1 MIAFESRR
9 IPCIETIR
17 QVALLKMQDAQWCH
31 CISACVSFKLH
42 ASLSCATGISD
53 CTSSSKVSSKTACV
67 QTKLFAAAAS
77 LSCAPA
83 AQFGMT
89 QAVVGC
95 DRRYTFQPKTAPENA
110 VPRYTAVAKRG
121 STHKTLPDQLRGLSI
136 LREAQVYYSNLIR
149 ASPGTALQK
158 CRTL

>member
-95 DRRYTFQPKTAPENA
+95 DRRYTFQPKTAPEICCT
-110 VPRYTAVAKRG
+110 RLRCCRGKRFHSHSCARPDEGPASREGG
-121 STHKTLPDQLRGLSI
+121 SGLLKWS
-136 LREAQVYYSNLIR
+136 
-149 ASPGTALQK
+149 
-158 CRTL
+158 